1 MQHVGS
7 SSLARDGTWNHG
19 VLATGPQRKS
29 PKLSFISLLLTVIF
43 GSKSFGSDHTQG
55 TGSCST
61 NRMAAYLHKLSG
73 ILLPGRFV
81 PSPSHVTCS
90 VFPGTVHGS
99 LSESSTP
106 PVLVRIFP
114 ESWRNRLTLASEQAK
129 LWLKVRKANVP
140 PRGPAWGR
148 SRE

>member
-1 MQHVGS
+1 MH
-7 SSLARDGTWNHG
+7 DG
-19 VLATGPQRKS
+19 VLATDHRGSPQS
-29 PKLSFISLLLTVIF
+29 YLSLLAPHCHLR
-43 GSKSFGSDHTQG
+43 SKSFGSDHTQG

-81 PSPSHVTCS
+81 SSPSHVTCS
-90 VFPGTVHGS
+90 VFPGTVHRS
-99 LSESSTP
+99 LSESLTP
-106 PVLVRIFP
+106 PVLVRIFPGEASP
-114 ESWRNRLTLASEQAK
+114 ESWRNRLTLASEQAE

-140 PRGPAWGR
+140 PRGPAWGQ